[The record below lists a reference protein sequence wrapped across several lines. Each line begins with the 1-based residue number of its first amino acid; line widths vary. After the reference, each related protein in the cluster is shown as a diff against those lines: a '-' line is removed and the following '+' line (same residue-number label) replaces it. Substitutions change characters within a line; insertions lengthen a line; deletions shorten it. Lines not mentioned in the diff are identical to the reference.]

1 MRIETKLKNLLENYD
16 WYAFMSDDA
25 SVDKRAQDQ
34 YKVIINLMKKFP
46 NRESAYNLYMQHC
59 PIGLAAPS
67 IIRRDIGLQV

>member
-1 MRIETKLKNLLENYD
+1 MKIKTKLINLLENYD

-46 NRESAYNLYMQHC
+46 NREEAYNLYMQNC
-59 PIGLAAPS
+59 PKGLAAPS
-67 IIRRDIGLQV
+67 VVRRDIGL

>member
-1 MRIETKLKNLLENYD
+1 MKIEKKLTNLLENYD

-46 NRESAYNLYMQHC
+46 NREKAYNLYMQHC
-59 PIGLAAPS
+59 PKGLATPS
-67 IIRRDIGLQV
+67 IIRRDIGL